1 MAKEIVAM
9 LLAGGQGTRLYD
21 LTDTNAKPAV
31 SFGGHYKIIDFSL
44 SNCLHSQINTVGILT
59 QYEPFELTRHVG
71 NGAAWELDIQ
81 NGGLSILSPY
91 QNSAQQ
97 FFYKGTAHAI
107 YANMHFLDYY
117 HPKHV
122 LILSG
127 DHIYK
132 MDYMKMLVEHEKRDA
147 DLSIAVMDVPLK
159 EASRFGVMITNDQY
173 EIVDF
178 EEKPENPK
186 STLASMG
193 IYIFKYSS
201 LKQFLKSELE
211 KEDTN
216 YDFGQDIIPAMV
228 HANKKVYAHVFEG
241 YWKDVGT
248 IQSLWQSNMD
258 LIEPGANHLDLEDNL
273 WKIYS
278 KSVNARPAYIGD
290 TATIVDSLID
300 EGTSIEGLVV
310 KSVISLNV
318 TIEEGAKVSNSVVLP
333 GAVIEEDVEI
343 DYAIVDEHVVVP
355 HGTVIKGTPDNIQL
369 ISKKSLGGK
378 HHA

>member
-31 SFGGHYKIIDFSL
+31 SFGGHYKIIDFTL

-97 FFYKGTAHAI
+97 YFYKGTAHAI

-127 DHIYK
+127 DQIYK
-132 MDYMKMLVEHEKRDA
+132 MDYMKMLKEHEQRDA
-147 DLSIAVMDVPLK
+147 DLTIAVMDVSLE
-159 EASRFGVMITNDQY
+159 EASRFGVMITNEEGQ
-173 EIVDF
+173 IIDF
-178 EEKPENPK
+178 EEKPKQPK

-193 IYIFKYSS
+193 IYIFKYSA
-201 LKQFLKSELE
+201 LKQYLKSELE
-211 KEDTN
+211 KETTN
-216 YDFGQDIIPAMV
+216 YDFGKDIIPAMV
-228 HANKKVYAHVFEG
+228 YDHKLVYAHVFDG

-248 IQSLWQSNMD
+248 IDSLWQANMD
-258 LIEPGANHLDLEDNL
+258 LIEPGEKHLDLKENL
-273 WKIYS
+273 WKIFS

-290 TATIVDSLID
+290 EASIVNSLID
-300 EGTSIEGLVV
+300 EGASVEGDVEKSI
-310 KSVISLNV
+310 ISLNV
-318 TIEEGAKVSNSVVLP
+318 TIEEGARVSHSVVLP
-333 GAVIEEDVEI
+333 GAVIEEDAVIE
-343 DYAIVDEHVVVP
+343 YAIVDEQVTVP
-355 HGTVIKGTPDNIQL
+355 HGTIIKGTPDDIQL
-369 ISKKSLGGK
+369 VSKKSLGRK
-378 HHA
+378 SS